1 MEAIKE
7 KIKRLAD
14 QSNRLNA
21 IEIIQLA
28 FKEFG
33 QRVNFASSLGEED
46 QVITDMISKIAPTIE
61 FFTLDT
67 GRLHPETYDLMAK
80 TQKRYKFKFTI
91 YYPDTVAV
99 EKMVQEKGINLFY
112 ESVEN
117 RKLCC
122 GIRKVEP
129 LQRALKN
136 VDAWISGLR
145 REQAVTRKDLEIFE
159 WDEGNKK
166 IKIAPL
172 AAWTLDDVHRYI
184 KEHKVDVNLL
194 HAKGFVSIGCAP
206 CTRAI
211 KPGEDIRSGRWWWEQ
226 PEHKE
231 CGLHFRKPSSDKK

>member
-99 EKMVQEKGINLFY
+99 EKMV
-112 ESVEN
+112 
-117 RKLCC
+117 
-122 GIRKVEP
+122 
-129 LQRALKN
+129 
-136 VDAWISGLR
+136 
-145 REQAVTRKDLEIFE
+145 
-159 WDEGNKK
+159 
-166 IKIAPL
+166 
-172 AAWTLDDVHRYI
+172 
-184 KEHKVDVNLL
+184 
-194 HAKGFVSIGCAP
+194 
-206 CTRAI
+206 
-211 KPGEDIRSGRWWWEQ
+211 
-226 PEHKE
+226 
-231 CGLHFRKPSSDKK
+231 